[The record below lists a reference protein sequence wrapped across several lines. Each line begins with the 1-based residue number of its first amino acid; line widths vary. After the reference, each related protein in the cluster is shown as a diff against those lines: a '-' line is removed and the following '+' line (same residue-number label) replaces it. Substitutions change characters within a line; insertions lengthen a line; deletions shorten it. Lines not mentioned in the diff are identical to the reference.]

1 LWWKG
6 SHLVLIYFI
15 LIFSTK
21 KVSTIVLKIK
31 LEIEPMKPLSK
42 GSIGTTAVELDKY
55 LINILLFG
63 SIES

>member
-1 LWWKG
+1 
-6 SHLVLIYFI
+6 